1 MSRLVAST
9 VSVVIACDCGP
20 PTGAGRTRRGDRGSP
35 QSWSGAFGR
44 DKAGGG
50 LGPHRRGKCPA
61 SFVDLDAGEVAPTK
75 GADGGGGNA
84 QAVAVEC
91 GGNLLVADGPGTKEK
106 KGFAERS
113 QGAST
118 VQAEVQA
125 PSVFEKKAVEEF
137 RGIGH

>member
-1 MSRLVAST
+1 MG
-9 VSVVIACDCGP
+9 SVVIASDCGP
-20 PTGAGRTRRGDRGSP
+20 PTDAGRIKRGDRGSP
-35 QSWSGAFGR
+35 QSWSGAFGCDNPDR
-44 DKAGGG
+44 G
-50 LGPHRRGKCPA
+50 LGPHGRGKCPA
-61 SFVDLDAGEVAPTK
+61 SFVDLDAGEVAPAK

-91 GGNLLVADGPGTKEK
+91 GGNLLVADGPGSKEK

-125 PSVFEKKAVEEF
+125 PGVFEKKSVEEF
-137 RGIGH
+137 RGAGHWLN